1 MKKIEALKNPV
12 SITSIA
18 SLSSLG
24 KTDEEIWENYQS
36 EKHFF
41 RSEDFNGSNSLAAFL
56 PENLKKEVEV
66 LRTQNSR
73 YRHLDNS
80 VLYAI
85 LAARNASAGMEFKT
99 RETGINIG
107 SSRGATG
114 LFEKYHS
121 EYVKTG
127 KSSTYSSPTT
137 TLGNISSWVAQDLQ
151 LKGPEFSHSVTCST
165 GMHSVLNAIAWIKS
179 GMAHSFVAGGSEAPL
194 TGFTIAQMRAMK
206 IYANHNSDFPCRA
219 LDMEKSQNSM
229 ILAEAA
235 GVVSLTDGFK
245 ENAVAV
251 IKGVGYS
258 SEKLKHGASL
268 SKNGEC
274 LQKAMKMAMNG
285 RRKHSE
291 IDAVVMHAPGTIGG
305 DLAEVNAIKKLFGE
319 KLPAMTSNKWK
330 TGHSFAASG
339 ILSLQMAVLMMKH
352 QQFLCVPFS
361 EFQQQPGKL
370 ENILVNSVGFGG
382 NAVSILIGRAC

>member
-1 MKKIEALKNPV
+1 MKNPV
-12 SITSIA
+12 FITSIA
-18 SLSSLG
+18 TVSPLG
-24 KTDEEIWENYQS
+24 NTDKKIWENYQN

-41 RSEDFNGSNSLAAFL
+41 RNEDFDGSTSFAGFL
-56 PENLKKEVEV
+56 PEKLKKEVET
-66 LRTQNSR
+66 LKTQNSR

-85 LAARNASAGMEFKT
+85 LAARSAFTGMESNGG
-99 RETGINIG
+99 ETGINIG

-121 EYVKTG
+121 EYIETG

-151 LKGPEFSHSVTCST
+151 LNGPEFSHSVTCST
-165 GMHSVLNAIAWIKS
+165 GMHSILNAIAWIKS
-179 GMAHSFVAGGSEAPL
+179 GMTKSFLAGGSEAPL
-194 TGFTIAQMRAMK
+194 TGFTIAQMKAMK
-206 IYANHNSDFPCRA
+206 IYANQNSDFPCRS
-219 LDMEKSQNSM
+219 LDMAKSHNSM

-235 GVVSLTDGFK
+235 GVVSLIDRVNK
-245 ENAVAV
+245 NSLAV
-251 IKGVGYS
+251 IKGIGYA

-285 RRKHSE
+285 LNPSE

-305 DLAEVNAIKKLFGE
+305 DQAEVNAIKKLFGD

-339 ILSLQMAVLMMKH
+339 ILSLQMAVMMIKH
-352 QQFLCVPFS
+352 QQFLIVPFS

-382 NAVSILIGRAC
+382 NAVSILVGKDC

>member
-1 MKKIEALKNPV
+1 MKNQV

-18 SLSSLG
+18 TVSPLG
-24 KTDEEIWENYQS
+24 RTDEEIWNNYQS

-41 RSEDFNGSNSLAAFL
+41 RKEDFNGATSFAGFL
-56 PENLKKEVEV
+56 TENLKKEVED
-66 LRTQNSR
+66 LKTENSR

-85 LAARNASAGMEFKT
+85 VAARSAFSRLEFKD
-99 RETGINIG
+99 RESGINIG

-121 EYVKTG
+121 EYIATG

-151 LKGPEFSHSVTCST
+151 LNGPEFSHSVTCST
-165 GMHSVLNAIAWIKS
+165 GMHSILNAIAWIKS
-179 GMAHSFVAGGSEAPL
+179 GMAKNFLAGGAEAPL
-194 TGFTIAQMRAMK
+194 TGFTIAQMKAMK
-206 IYANHNSDFPCRA
+206 IYANESSDFPCRS
-219 LDMEKSQNSM
+219 LDMHKSSNSM
-229 ILAEAA
+229 ILGEAA
-235 GVVSLTDGFK
+235 GILSLSKTYG
-245 ENAVAV
+245 ENAPAV
-251 IKGVGYS
+251 IKGIGFAN
-258 SEKLKHGASL
+258 EKLKHGASL
-268 SKNGEC
+268 SRSGEC

-285 RRKHSE
+285 KDPSK

-305 DLAEVNAIKKLFGE
+305 DLAEVNAIKKLFGN

-352 QQFLCVPFS
+352 QKFLSVPFS
-361 EFQQQPGKL
+361 EFQQQPEQL

-382 NAVSILIGRAC
+382 NAVSILVGKDC